1 MLIENFLSYM
11 VYVYLYTQS
20 NYNIKIH
27 NAHTI
32 HLKHFPN
39 VKNERTENS
48 SSESLPKASWRK
60 RVL

>member
-1 MLIENFLSYM
+1 M
-11 VYVYLYTQS
+11 VYVYTQS